1 MAIRLARM
9 HAPLLY
15 RDSKIILQVST
26 IFFDSQRDNRRFTQ
40 YTFTRFSLIRLL
52 FALHDEIFIRASA
65 YLIVRFGISKD
76 ERSW

>member
-1 MAIRLARM
+1 MAIRLARI

-15 RDSKIILQVST
+15 RGSKIILQVSM

-40 YTFTRFSLIRLL
+40 YTFTRFSLIRSLS
-52 FALHDEIFIRASA
+52 ALHDEIFIRAFA
-65 YLIVRFGISKD
+65 YLIVRFEILKD

>member
-1 MAIRLARM
+1 M
-9 HAPLLY
+9 
-15 RDSKIILQVST
+15 

-40 YTFTRFSLIRLL
+40 YMFTRFSLIRSLP
-52 FALHDEIFIRASA
+52 ALHDEIFIRAFA

>member
-1 MAIRLARM
+1 M
-9 HAPLLY
+9 
-15 RDSKIILQVST
+15 

-40 YTFTRFSLIRLL
+40 YTFTRFSLIPLL

-65 YLIVRFGISKD
+65 YLIVRFAISKD